1 MSSPVLRN
9 QAPFE
14 VLYKAKPTYLHLR
27 SFRCL
32 CYATTLKRNRD
43 KLQPRANSCIFIGYP
58 FNQKTYKLF
67 DLKAK
72 KVIVSRDVI
81 FHETIFPFHSLPH
94 SSDIPLPAISK
105 YIPNTLNLSLSI
117 HDPFSTEAVIH
128 PQNNFNSSPSSCN
141 TSDFTSS
148 PVLNQS
154 VPNLSPHNPS
164 QINSHSSQPLRR
176 STRTHKQPAHLQD
189 FFVV

>member
-27 SFRCL
+27 SFGCL
-32 CYATTLKRNRD
+32 CYAAPLKRNRG
-43 KLQPRANSCIFIGYP
+43 KLQPRANPCIFIGYP
-58 FNQKTYKLF
+58 FNQKGCKLF

-81 FHETIFPFHSLPH
+81 FHGTIFPFHSLPH
-94 SSDIPLPAISK
+94 SSDIPLLAILD
-105 YIPNTLNLSLSI
+105 YIPDTLNLSLNI
-117 HDPFSTEAVIH
+117 PDPFSTEVVIH
-128 PQNNFNSSPSSCN
+128 PQNNSNSSPSSCN

-148 PVLNQS
+148 PIPNQS
-154 VPNLSPHNPS
+154 VSNLSPHNPS

-176 STRTHKQPAHLQD
+176 STRTHKQPAHICRTFL
-189 FFVV
+189 